1 MSLAPVAFS
10 GAASLVGVASSNP
23 NSVADGGAAAS
34 AAKSMSMSE
43 SESGM
48 MMFTEQVL
56 Q

>member
-34 AAKSMSMSE
+34 AAKSMSISE

-56 Q
+56 